1 MKAFILN
8 TRVALAVPA
17 VLVVIFFA
25 ACGSSQIPLTSNTV
39 NPVTVGVALAVTGG
53 IRVETTY
60 AAVVQAKEQVDLA
73 PMATGRVHSLAVDVG
88 SRVRTGPRIA

>member
-39 NPVTVGVALAVTGG
+39 NPVTVGVAPAVTGS

-73 PMATGRVHSLAVDVG
+73 PMVPGRVQ
-88 SRVRTGPRIA
+88 